1 MLQEHPT
8 KMGVW
13 DRRLK
18 AGLGISVSSSLHGSD
33 QGSWEGGEVQ
43 QVDGRGRAVVVG
55 RVKGHK
61 WSKVNFSYF
70 RLLWSSLA

>member
-18 AGLGISVSSSLHGSD
+18 AGLGASVSSSLHGD

-43 QVDGRGRAVVVG
+43 QADGRGRAVVVG